1 MFSIGLL
8 TMLLMS
14 LMKILGRAEIMD
26 MVVKIYVNVCL

>member
-14 LMKILGRAEIMD
+14 LMKILGREEIMD